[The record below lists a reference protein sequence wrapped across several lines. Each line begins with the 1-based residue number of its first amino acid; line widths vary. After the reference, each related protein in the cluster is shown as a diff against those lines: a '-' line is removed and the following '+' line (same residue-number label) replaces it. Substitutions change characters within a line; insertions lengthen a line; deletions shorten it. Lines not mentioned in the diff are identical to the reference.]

1 MRMTDNKPLYDP
13 EDLRFFR
20 EEIIPK
26 IHPLRENLDNQKE
39 VHEAENILYL
49 AAIIRQVDGSNSLG
63 ACKLAEAILSHHLI
77 EEIKFK
83 R

>member
-1 MRMTDNKPLYDP
+1 MTDNKPLYDP
-13 EDLRFFR
+13 EDLRYMR
-20 EEIIPK
+20 EEVIPK
-26 IHPLRENLDNQKE
+26 IVTEIATMKTDESLLE
-39 VHEAENILYL
+39 VEDILYL
-49 AAIIRQVDGSNSLG
+49 AGIIRQVDGSNSLG

>member
-1 MRMTDNKPLYDP
+1 MSIMKDNKPLYDP
-13 EDLRFFR
+13 EDIRFIR
-20 EEIIPK
+20 EEVIPK
-26 IHPLRENLDNQKE
+26 MGAM
-39 VHEAENILYL
+39 EAENILYL
-49 AAIIRQVDGSNSLG
+49 AGIISQVDRSNSLG

>member
-1 MRMTDNKPLYDP
+1 MTDNKPLYDP
-13 EDLRFFR
+13 EDIRFIR
-20 EEIIPK
+20 EEVAPK
-26 IHPLRENLDNQKE
+26 MGDME
-39 VHEAENILYL
+39 VEHILYL

>member
-1 MRMTDNKPLYDP
+1 MTDNKPLYDP
-13 EDLRFFR
+13 EDIRFIR
-20 EEIIPK
+20 EEVIPK
-26 IHPLRENLDNQKE
+26 VPEERYHE
-39 VHEAENILYL
+39 VEHILYL